1 MSILT
6 LGVFCLPPPGPLR
19 LRRFPPNAKEHRIW
33 GKRMNKE
40 IDMKKVFVLLVLLSF
55 ILAGCASP
63 QMAQFVQ
70 LPDATR
76 LGITAVVIAVVG
88 LAFAWIGGQLPWT
101 VPFLSKYKEEISLT
115 LAAALIGL
123 IENAL
128 PSAYPEISILV
139 VELVLA
145 VLAAVGLFKLLA
157 KAGVRGFRAG

>member
-1 MSILT
+1 
-6 LGVFCLPPPGPLR
+6 
-19 LRRFPPNAKEHRIW
+19 
-33 GKRMNKE
+33 MNKE
-40 IDMKKVFVLLVLLSF
+40 IDMRKIFVLIVSLSF

-63 QMAQFVQ
+63 QVAQFVQ

-101 VPFLSKYKEEISLT
+101 VPFLAKYKEEISLT

-145 VLAAVGLFKLLA
+145 VLAAVGLFKILA
-157 KAGVRGFRAG
+157 KAGVKGFRDG

>member
-6 LGVFCLPPPGPLR
+6 PGVFVCPHPRPPP
-19 LRRFPPNAKEHRIW
+19 KCEEHEF
-33 GKRMNKE
+33 GEGSNKE
-40 IDMKKVFVLLVLLSF
+40 IDMKRVFVLLVLLSF

-63 QMAQFVQ
+63 QVAQFVQ

-76 LGITAVVIAVVG
+76 LGITAVVIAVSG
-88 LAFAWIGGQLPWT
+88 LAFAWVGGQLPWT
-101 VPFLSKYKEEISLT
+101 VPFLAKYKGEISLT

-123 IENAL
+123 IGNAL
-128 PSAYPEISILV
+128 PSPSPAISILV
-139 VELVLA
+139 VELGLA